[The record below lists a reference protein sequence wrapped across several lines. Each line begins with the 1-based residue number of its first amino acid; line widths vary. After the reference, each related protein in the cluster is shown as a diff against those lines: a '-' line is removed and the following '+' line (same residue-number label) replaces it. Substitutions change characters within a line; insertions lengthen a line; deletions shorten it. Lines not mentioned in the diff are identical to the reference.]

1 MKRILLISGSLRS
14 SSINTAVL
22 RTAAQGPASD
32 VVGCLYDRL
41 ELLPAFNPDRDRDPM
56 EREVR
61 FLRDE
66 IHEAGALLFSTPEYA
81 GALPGALKNLLDWI
95 IGDDQVGSIYGK
107 PVGWINASARG
118 AAGAYGELRTVLGYA
133 HASIVECA
141 FILLPVTPDMVGAEG
156 IVTEPALRRKC
167 EVVLPEIA
175 GAATDIPKACP
186 AEWIRPADAD
196 QPQVQASPITKY

>member
-81 GALPGALKNLLDWI
+81 GALPGALKNLLDWT
-95 IGDDQVGSIYGK
+95 IGDDQVGSIYGNQSDGSTR
-107 PVGWINASARG
+107 PPEAQLERTANCERCSA
-118 AAGAYGELRTVLGYA
+118 
-133 HASIVECA
+133 
-141 FILLPVTPDMVGAEG
+141 TPM
-156 IVTEPALRRKC
+156 
-167 EVVLPEIA
+167 
-175 GAATDIPKACP
+175 
-186 AEWIRPADAD
+186 
-196 QPQVQASPITKY
+196 PQSSSAPSFFCR